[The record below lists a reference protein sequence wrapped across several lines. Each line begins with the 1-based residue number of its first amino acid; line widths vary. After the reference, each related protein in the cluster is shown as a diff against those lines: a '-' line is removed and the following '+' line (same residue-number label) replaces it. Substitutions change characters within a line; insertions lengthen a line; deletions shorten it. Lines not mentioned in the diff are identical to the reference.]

1 MQKNS
6 NADNKRTSVADFE
19 FSLNNPQLLAVDEK
33 KRRHNKQSS
42 PENCVREDKPILATI
57 TAYPIIL
64 TINFGVFLD

>member
-33 KRRHNKQSS
+33 KDDIINSPHLKIVSERTNPFWPQSQRT
-42 PENCVREDKPILATI
+42 P
-57 TAYPIIL
+57 
-64 TINFGVFLD
+64 

>member
-1 MQKNS
+1 M
-6 NADNKRTSVADFE
+6 SVADFE

-33 KRRHNKQSS
+33 KRQHNKQSS

-64 TINFGVFLD
+64 TINFGAFLD